1 MDTDTRFTDGRVPD
15 SLVKVILS
23 EEHRWQRWLDVEAAL
38 AAAEA
43 DAGIVPVAAAKAI
56 GEHAVLEELGVG
68 AIREGIARTSHP
80 LMAMVSRLSDAAGE
94 PHGGWVHWGATTQN
108 ITQTGDAFLLRE
120 VHGVFL
126 NLIAESMEAM
136 AELAEQG
143 RSMVCAGRTHGQQ
156 AVPITFGFKV
166 AGWIDEFSRHVDR
179 LREVE
184 PRVFT
189 AMMGGAV
196 GNYAS
201 LGRKGPEVQAGVA
214 KRLGLSPMAVPSR
227 ALGDFLA
234 EYVCILG
241 LMAATTSK
249 IAKEVYL
256 LMEAEFNEVCEPIPA
271 GTIGSSTMPQ
281 KRNPQLS
288 DDCIALAAQIRSL
301 VPLAIEGMLH
311 DHEVSGAYSSIMD
324 TAVLRA
330 CVLTGDMLTRLRVIL
345 HGLMLDPDRMRRNL
359 ELTHGL
365 IMSEAVMLELGEA
378 IGRQH
383 AHEIVYAAAQSAA
396 VGDQSFRQALLA
408 NAEVKKHIKRIELER
423 LLDPASY
430 VGLSVEIS
438 KDAAKRARAI
448 AKQISQSESV
458 VQAIS

>member
-1 MDTDTRFTDGRVPD
+1 
-15 SLVKVILS
+15 
-23 EEHRWQRWLDVEAAL
+23 
-38 AAAEA
+38 
-43 DAGIVPVAAAKAI
+43 
-56 GEHAVLEELGVG
+56 
-68 AIREGIARTSHP
+68 
-80 LMAMVSRLSDAAGE
+80 
-94 PHGGWVHWGATTQN
+94 
-108 ITQTGDAFLLRE
+108 
-120 VHGVFL
+120 
-126 NLIAESMEAM
+126 
-136 AELAEQG
+136 
-143 RSMVCAGRTHGQQ
+143 
-156 AVPITFGFKV
+156 
-166 AGWIDEFSRHVDR
+166 
-179 LREVE
+179 
-184 PRVFT
+184 
-189 AMMGGAV
+189 
-196 GNYAS
+196 
-201 LGRKGPEVQAGVA
+201 
-214 KRLGLSPMAVPSR
+214 
-227 ALGDFLA
+227 
-234 EYVCILG
+234 
-241 LMAATTSK
+241 
-249 IAKEVYL
+249 
-256 LMEAEFNEVCEPIPA
+256 
-271 GTIGSSTMPQ
+271 
-281 KRNPQLS
+281 
-288 DDCIALAAQIRSL
+288 